1 VKAEGV
7 NKFDI
12 CLVNSMSKPA
22 IMKIKFLLIFIF
34 STSVV
39 VHGQKTIQERLGYSR
54 EVKLLIIHGD
64 DLGVSHSQNA
74 ASIAALEK
82 GPVNS
87 GSIMVPCPWFPEIA
101 AYAKA
106 HPGIDLGLH
115 LTITSEWK
123 YYKWKPVMGEQV
135 KSLLTSDGFLTD
147 GSVNLGQTA
156 KVEEV
161 EKELRAQIDRAIQF
175 GIDPTHLDSHMGMLF
190 QSAALVNTYIKLGRE
205 YKIPVLLNNEIV
217 KAFNVQITERDVVL
231 DKVITA
237 QPPDFKGGMKAYY
250 TNVLNSLSPG
260 VTCLLIHLA
269 YDDAEMKAVT
279 VDHPDWGAAWRQADF
294 DFFTS
299 DECKKILKDQK
310 IQVVTWKELRDKLV
324 R

>member
-1 VKAEGV
+1 MKNLIVLLC
-7 NKFDI
+7 I
-12 CLVNSMSKPA
+12 CCISIITTA
-22 IMKIKFLLIFIF
+22 
-34 STSVV
+34 
-39 VHGQKTIQERLGYSR
+39 QKTTQEKLGYAR
-54 EVKLLIIHGD
+54 DAKLLIIHAD
-64 DLGVSHSQNA
+64 DIGVSHSENA
-74 ASIAALEK
+74 ATITALEK

-106 HPGIDLGLH
+106 HPGLDLGLH
-115 LTITSEWK
+115 LTLTSEWK
-123 YYKWKPVMGEQV
+123 YYKWKPVMGNEV
-135 KSLLTSDGFLTD
+135 KSLLTGDGFLTD
-147 GSVNLGQTA
+147 GSVNLVQTA

-190 QSAALVNTYIKLGRE
+190 QSAPFVNTYIKLGRE
-205 YKIPVLLNNEIV
+205 YKIPVMLNNEIV
-217 KAFNVQITERDVVL
+217 KAFNVQTTDKDIIL

-237 QPPDFKGGMKAYY
+237 MPPDFKVGMKTYY
-250 TNVLNSLSPG
+250 TNILNSLSPG
-260 VTCLLIHLA
+260 VNCLLIHIA
-269 YDDAEMKAVT
+269 YDDAEMKAIT

-299 DECKKILKDQK
+299 DECRKILKEQK
-310 IQVVTWKELRDKLV
+310 IQLVTWKEIRDKIV

>member
-1 VKAEGV
+1 MTKT
-7 NKFDI
+7 
-12 CLVNSMSKPA
+12 L
-22 IMKIKFLLIFIF
+22 IMKIVLLLLFIF
-34 STSVV
+34 STSIV
-39 VHGQKTIQERLGYSR
+39 VHGQKTMQEKLGYAR
-54 EVKLLIIHGD
+54 DTKLLIIHAD

-106 HPGIDLGLH
+106 HPGLDLGLH
-115 LTITSEWK
+115 LTLTSEWK
-123 YYKWKPVMGEQV
+123 YYKWKPVMGEHV
-135 KSLLTSDGFLTD
+135 KSLLTGDGFLTD

-156 KVEEV
+156 KIEEV

-190 QSAALVNTYIKLGRE
+190 QSAQLVNTYIKLGRE

-217 KAFNVQITERDVVL
+217 KAFKVQTTDRDVIL

-237 QPPDFKGGMKAYY
+237 APPDFTNGMKAYY
-250 TNVLNSLSPG
+250 ANILNSLSPG
-260 VTCLLIHLA
+260 LNCLLIHLA

-299 DECKKILKDQK
+299 DECRQILKEQK
-310 IQVVTWKELRDKLV
+310 IQLVTWKEVRDKLL